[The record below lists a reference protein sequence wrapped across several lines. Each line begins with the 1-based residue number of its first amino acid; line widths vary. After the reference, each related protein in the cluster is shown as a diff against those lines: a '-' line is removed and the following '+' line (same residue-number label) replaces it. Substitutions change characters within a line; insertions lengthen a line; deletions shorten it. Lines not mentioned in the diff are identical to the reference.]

1 MIKRLL
7 AIGFVFACT
16 AIAWFILAGVTTSRT
31 NTADRTLRQQV
42 EHVWG
47 APQMQQP
54 PAITWTERT
63 SRQVESVEDGKKIVK
78 MVESR
83 VQHPIALQASNV
95 DVVLKLDHR
104 QKGLLW
110 YATYGVEFAGA
121 YTVTNTTGA
130 AREADVA
137 LPFPSKNAVFDDLR
151 FEVDGKQWMTVPVSS
166 DGRIAGRLQ
175 LAPGERAV
183 VRVGYRSQGL
193 ERWTYQFGSGVAEV
207 KDFRL
212 AMRTN
217 FDLIDFPDGSIS
229 PAKKERS
236 DGGWLLTWEF
246 RRLVSGVNIA
256 MVMPEKLQPGPLAG
270 EIAAFAP
277 ISLFFFIV
285 VLLTIGVVKG
295 IELHPMHFFFLAA
308 AFFAFHLLFS
318 YLVDQMPIHAAFAIA
333 AVTSLALV
341 VSYLRLVFGS
351 RFAFF
356 AAGTAQ
362 LVYLVLF
369 SYAFFFKGLTGL
381 AITIGAVVTLFV
393 LMQATARVEWNAVF
407 AGRVVD
413 EHGRADVHE
422 LAVNAAP

>member
-1 MIKRLL
+1 MIRRLL
-7 AIGFVFACT
+7 AIGFIFCCT
-16 AIAWFILAGVTTSRT
+16 SVAWFVLAGAITNRT
-31 NTADRTLRQQV
+31 YSADQNLRHQV
-42 EHVWG
+42 ERVWG
-47 APQMQQP
+47 APQVQEP
-54 PAITWTERT
+54 PAITWTERV
-63 SRQVESVEDGKKIVK
+63 SRQVESVEDGKKISK
-78 MVESR
+78 TVESR
-83 VQHPIALQASNV
+83 VQHPIALQASEIEV
-95 DVVLKLDHR
+95 ALELEHR

-110 YATYGVEFAGA
+110 YATYGVGFTGA

-130 AREADVA
+130 AREIDVA

-151 FEVDGKQWMTVPVSS
+151 FEVDGRQWVTAPESS
-166 DGRIAGRLQ
+166 DGRIIGRLQ

-183 VRVGYRSQGL
+183 LRVGYRSQGL

-217 FDLIDFPDGSIS
+217 FDMIDFPDGSIS
-229 PAKKERS
+229 PGKKERS

-256 MVMPEKLQPGPLAG
+256 MVMPQKLQPGPLAG
-270 EIAAFAP
+270 EIAVFAP

-285 VLLTIGVVKG
+285 VLLVIGIVKG
-295 IELHPMHFFFLAA
+295 VELHPMHFFFLAA

-318 YLVDQMPIHAAFAIA
+318 YLVDQVSIHAAFAIA

-341 VSYLRLVFGS
+341 ISYLRVVFGS

-381 AITIGAVVTLFV
+381 AITIGAVATLFV
-393 LMQATARVEWNAVF
+393 LMQATAKVEWSAVF
-407 AGRVVD
+407 GSGTARVP
-413 EHGRADVHE
+413 A
-422 LAVNAAP
+422 

>member
-1 MIKRLL
+1 
-7 AIGFVFACT
+7 V
-16 AIAWFILAGVTTSRT
+16 
-31 NTADRTLRQQV
+31 
-42 EHVWG
+42 
-47 APQMQQP
+47 
-54 PAITWTERT
+54 
-63 SRQVESVEDGKKIVK
+63 
-78 MVESR
+78 
-83 VQHPIALQASNV
+83 ALE
-95 DVVLKLDHR
+95 LEHR

-110 YATYGVEFAGA
+110 YATYGVGFTGA

-130 AREADVA
+130 AREFDVA

-151 FEVDGKQWMTVPVSS
+151 FEVDGRQWVTAPVSS
-166 DGRIAGRLQ
+166 DGRIIGRLQ

-183 VRVGYRSQGL
+183 LRVGYRSQGL

-212 AMRTN
+212 AMHTN
-217 FDLIDFPDGSIS
+217 FDMIDFPDGSIS
-229 PAKKERS
+229 PGKKERS

-256 MVMPEKLQPGPLAG
+256 MVMPQKLQPGPLAG
-270 EIAAFAP
+270 EIAVFAP

-285 VLLTIGVVKG
+285 VLLVIGIVKG
-295 IELHPMHFFFLAA
+295 VELHPMHFFFLAA

-318 YLVDQMPIHAAFAIA
+318 YLVDQVSIHAAFAIA

-341 VSYLRLVFGS
+341 ISYLRVVFGS

-393 LMQATARVEWNAVF
+393 LMQATAKVEWGAVF
-407 AGRVVD
+407 GSGALARAGIR
-413 EHGRADVHE
+413 
-422 LAVNAAP
+422 

>member
-1 MIKRLL
+1 MIRRLL
-7 AIGFVFACT
+7 AIGFIFCCT
-16 AIAWFILAGVTTSRT
+16 SVAWFVLAAAITNRT
-31 NTADRTLRQQV
+31 YSADQNLRHQV
-42 EHVWG
+42 ERVWG
-47 APQMQQP
+47 APQVQEP
-54 PAITWTERT
+54 PAVTWTERV
-63 SRQVESVEDGKKIVK
+63 SRQVESVEDGKKISK
-78 MVESR
+78 TVESR
-83 VQHPIALQASNV
+83 VQHPIALQASEIEV
-95 DVVLKLDHR
+95 ALELEHR

-110 YATYGVEFAGA
+110 YATYGIGFTGT
-121 YTVTNTTGA
+121 YTFTNTTGA
-130 AREADVA
+130 AREIDVA

-151 FEVDGKQWMTVPVSS
+151 FEVDGKQWVTAPVSS
-166 DGRIAGRLQ
+166 DGRIIGRLQ

-183 VRVGYRSQGL
+183 LRMGYRSQGL

-217 FDLIDFPDGSIS
+217 FEMIDFPDGSIS
-229 PAKKERS
+229 PGKKERS

-256 MVMPEKLQPGPLAG
+256 MVMPQKLQPGPLAG
-270 EIAAFAP
+270 EIAVFAP

-285 VLLTIGVVKG
+285 VLLVIGIVKG
-295 IELHPMHFFFLAA
+295 VELHPMHFFFLAA

-318 YLVDQMPIHAAFAIA
+318 YLVDQVSIHAAFAVA

-341 VSYLRLVFGS
+341 ISYLRLVFGS

-393 LMQATARVEWNAVF
+393 LMQATAKVEWSAVF
-407 AGRVVD
+407 LSGAT
-413 EHGRADVHE
+413 RAP
-422 LAVNAAP
+422 A